1 MRFHPTRG
9 AMTIGQSKGG
19 LPPDEVCEEQAAVLK
34 DMERLIAEFHDNS
47 KCATVYPSFQQ
58 ALWTLCVEAERQ
70 LCCRQKPCCLLSRAC
85 DRSGFVVA

>member
-34 DMERLIAEFHDNS
+34 DMERVIAEFHDNS
-47 KCATVYPSFQQ
+47 KCAAMYPTCQH
-58 ALWTLCVEAERQ
+58 ALGRARHGSRRAHGTPNCSLTAWM
-70 LCCRQKPCCLLSRAC
+70 PSCL
-85 DRSGFVVA
+85 